1 MLLNLLNLKN
11 EFINHVSSIEASKS
25 FLLEESDKWFLEDFP
40 LTGVRSD
47 AKVAAW
53 KIYRT
58 QLRDWPAAESD
69 LSNATVPTKP
79 PI

>member
-1 MLLNLLNLKN
+1 MNFADIAALRT
-11 EFINHVSSIEASKS
+11 HRDA
-25 FLLEESDKWFLEDFP
+25 LLEESDKWFLEDFP

-58 QLRDWPAAESD
+58 QLRDWQAAESD
-69 LSNATVPTKP
+69 ISNATVPTKP

>member
-1 MLLNLLNLKN
+1 MNFADIAALRT
-11 EFINHVSSIEASKS
+11 HRDA
-25 FLLEESDKWFLEDFP
+25 LLEESDKWFLEDFP

>member
-1 MLLNLLNLKN
+1 MNFADIAALRT
-11 EFINHVSSIEASKS
+11 HRDA
-25 FLLEESDKWFLEDFP
+25 LLEESDKWFLEDFP

-58 QLRDWPAAESD
+58 QLRDWPAVESD

>member
-1 MLLNLLNLKN
+1 MNFADIAALRT
-11 EFINHVSSIEASKS
+11 HRDA
-25 FLLEESDKWFLEDFP
+25 LLEESDKWFLEDFP

-58 QLRDWPAAESD
+58 QLRDWPATESD

>member
-1 MLLNLLNLKN
+1 MNFADIAALRT
-11 EFINHVSSIEASKS
+11 HRDA
-25 FLLEESDKWFLEDFP
+25 LLEESDKWFLEDFP

-69 LSNATVPTKP
+69 ISNATVPTKP